1 MKRTFLMVGA
11 LLAVLITPLV
21 ALRGPSRFALNERG
35 AVDTYGVATSKT
47 TVNGVWR
54 KVQAPLQVAAQF
66 MVDEWDMLDSLKEFD
81 VDWSAREITV
91 PLDLSDDVGIA
102 SIPEGG
108 YEARPG
114 SPNPTDATLTW
125 ILLNGRWTI
134 SKTARWIDQIN
145 RAAMLERQ
153 LLFQGQKKLQAM
165 ARRLAEYMYG
175 FSTSTI
181 AKVSAYA
188 NPVITLK
195 DQYGIAGLG
204 STTAPFSVTNQFR
217 AGGVGQGDWIAVL
230 NPAGPALRGIQR
242 VITVTPGTPSITIS
256 ADIAGTVANDLIVRA
271 DSLENTTL
279 AGGTDRDNG
288 LTGFLDSLTSTSLHG
303 VSGATFDKWN
313 PGFTDVTGG
322 RFNGIRLMK
331 ARQSCMNKGG
341 GEGLDN
347 ILYDQAV
354 ERDVV
359 SYLQAAVRF
368 SDPYGMQLDG
378 SPKAK
383 GITFRS
389 TRFVPEGYAFGF
401 LKSKLRKLV
410 LLPKPGTPSW
420 DDAKPLIDQSGFIF
434 AMDYPCQLVW
444 LNRGNT
450 AYWSGLSR
458 Q

>member
-1 MKRTFLMVGA
+1 MKRFWVLLGVGSAA
-11 LLAVLITPLV
+11 LLRPL
-21 ALRGPSRFALNERG
+21 FALNTRG
-35 AVDTYGVATSKT
+35 AVDTYTVATSKT

-66 MVDEWDMLDSLKEFD
+66 MVDEWDMLDDLAEFD
-81 VDWSAREITV
+81 VNWSAREITV

-108 YEARPG
+108 YEARPA

-175 FSTSTI
+175 FSTATM
-181 AKVSAYA
+181 AKVVGDAA
-188 NPVITLK
+188 GVITLK

-204 STTAPFSVTNQFR
+204 STTAPFAVTNAFR
-217 AGGVGQGDWIAVL
+217 VNDWVAVL
-230 NPAGPALRGIQR
+230 NPSGPALRGISK
-242 VITVTPGTPSITIS
+242 ITAVTPATPSITIS
-256 ADIAGTVANDLIVRA
+256 PDIGTTAANDLIVFA
-271 DSLENTTL
+271 NSLENTTL

-288 LTGFLDSLTSTSLHG
+288 LTGFLDAVTSTSLHN
-303 VSGATFDKWN
+303 VSGASFDKWN
-313 PGFTDVTGG
+313 PGFTDTTGG
-322 RFNGIRLMK
+322 RFTGPRLMK

-341 GEGLDN
+341 GDGIDN
-347 ILYDQAV
+347 ILYDQGV
-354 ERDVV
+354 ERDVIA
-359 SYLQAAVRF
+359 YLQAAVRF

-383 GITFRS
+383 GITFKS
-389 TRFVPEGYAFGF
+389 TRFVPEGFAFGF
-401 LKSKLRKLV
+401 LKSKLNKMV

-434 AMDYPCQLVW
+434 AIDYPCQLVW
-444 LNRGNT
+444 KNRGNT
-450 AYWSGLSR
+450 AYWQSLSR